1 MGVVG
6 LGWLDWLWL
15 VVWCWVCL
23 VGLVVVGLVG
33 VGLGWHWLGWT
44 GLCWLGVVWVLLVL
58 FDCVVI
64 GVVCFLTWCDLGW
77 LGLNWVVLVCLGVA
91 WLGFTTPQLNNLAM
105 LLTPCQHQVA
115 SVPTVLGPTD
125 NTTLRCSKFPDT
137 SFFKKD
143 R

>member
-44 GLCWLGVVWVLLVL
+44 SLCLAW
-58 FDCVVI
+58 
-64 GVVCFLTWCDLGW
+64 GW
-77 LGLNWVVLVCLGVA
+77 F
-91 WLGFTTPQLNNLAM
+91 GFCWSYL
-105 LLTPCQHQVA
+105 
-115 SVPTVLGPTD
+115 TVL
-125 NTTLRCSKFPDT
+125 
-137 SFFKKD
+137 
-143 R
+143 